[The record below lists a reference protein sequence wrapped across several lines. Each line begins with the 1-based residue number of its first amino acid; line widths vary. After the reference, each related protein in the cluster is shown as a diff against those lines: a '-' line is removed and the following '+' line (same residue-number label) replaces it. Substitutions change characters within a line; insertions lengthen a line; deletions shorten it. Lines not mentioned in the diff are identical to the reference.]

1 MTPLVPRLLFVCLG
15 NICRSPLAEAAM
27 RAAAKQSGMAVE
39 VDSAGTGDWHVGS
52 PPDRRAIAT
61 AARHGLDIS
70 GLRGR
75 QVARDDFQTFDHIIA
90 LDRNNLGALRALRPL
105 DACARLSMLLD
116 HVDDRHGQ
124 DVADPYFGGDDG
136 FEVAWRDICL
146 GVRGV
151 LAMLRAQT
159 SG

>member
-1 MTPLVPRLLFVCLG
+1 
-15 NICRSPLAEAAM
+15 M
-27 RAAAKQSGMAVE
+27 RAAAKQGGMAVE
-39 VDSAGTGDWHVGS
+39 VDSAGTGNWHVGS
-52 PPDRRAIAT
+52 PPDRRAVAT

-75 QVARDDFQTFDHIIA
+75 QVARDDFQKSDHIIA
-90 LDRNNLGALRALRPL
+90 LDRNNLGALRALRPP

-124 DVADPYFGGDDG
+124 DVADPYFGGDEG

-146 GVRGV
+146 GVEGI
-151 LAMLRAQT
+151 LAMLRAQA